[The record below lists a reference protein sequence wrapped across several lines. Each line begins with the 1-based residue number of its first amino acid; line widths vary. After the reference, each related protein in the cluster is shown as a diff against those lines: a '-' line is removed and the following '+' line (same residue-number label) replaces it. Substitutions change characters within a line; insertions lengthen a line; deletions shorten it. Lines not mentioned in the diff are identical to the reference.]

1 MRKGQAILLM
11 NMLASE
17 FGYQTEWSMPS
28 DEGQEVTLR
37 LRNDEGD
44 SCEFQGEEKFEQ
56 AIAWL
61 RAKA

>member
-1 MRKGQAILLM
+1 M